1 MDADDFGIDFIF
13 LRQNNMTSHGIQ
25 PHNIKAAAT
34 WNAGGLHYDRIS
46 QTIADSIEHCVNRLA
61 PRPGERVLDVATG
74 TGWTARRVA
83 ARGATVTGVDL
94 GADLIEAARVA
105 AAEAR
110 LNIDFRVGDAE
121 KLAFEGQS
129 FDAVISTCGVMFVRN
144 PEAAAAE
151 LARVCRKGGRLGLTT
166 WPADG
171 TIAGLFKVMK
181 PYMPEPPSP
190 PPPSPFE
197 WGSGERVKQLLGSA
211 FDLCFETG
219 TTVLRE
225 PSGLAVWELF
235 VAGYGPTKSL
245 AANLDPERRESLKRD
260 FIAYHDSFKAEL
272 GVAMPRDYLVA
283 IGIRK

>member
-1 MDADDFGIDFIF
+1 
-13 LRQNNMTSHGIQ
+13 MTHAIQ

-34 WNAGGLHYDRIS
+34 WNAGGEHYDRIS
-46 QTIADSIEHCVNRLA
+46 HTIADSIEHCVVRLA
-61 PRPGERVLDVATG
+61 PRPDERVLDVATG

-83 ARGATVTGVDL
+83 ARGPAVTGIDL
-94 GADLIEAARVA
+94 GADLIEAAKSA

-110 LNIDFRVGDAE
+110 LIIDFRVGDAE
-121 KLAFEGQS
+121 KLAFEDQS
-129 FDAVISTCGVMFVRN
+129 FDALISTCGVMFVRD
-144 PEAAAAE
+144 PQAAAAE
-151 LARVCRKGGRLGLTT
+151 LARVCRKGGRVGLTT

-171 TIAGLFKVMK
+171 TIARLFKVMK

-190 PPPSPFE
+190 APSSPFD
-197 WGSGERVKQLLGSA
+197 WGNRERVRQLLSSA
-211 FDLCFETG
+211 FDLRFETG

-245 AANLDPERRESLKRD
+245 AANLEPERRESLKRD
-260 FIAYHDSFKAEL
+260 FIAYHDGFKTEL
-272 GVAMPRDYLVA
+272 GVAMPRDYLVT

>member
-1 MDADDFGIDFIF
+1 
-13 LRQNNMTSHGIQ
+13 MTSQAIQ
-25 PHNIKAAAT
+25 SHNIKAAAT
-34 WNAGGLHYDRIS
+34 WNAGGRHYDKIS
-46 QTIADSIEHCVNRLA
+46 QSIADSIEHCVVRLA
-61 PRPGERVLDVATG
+61 PKPGEQVLDVATG

-94 GADLIEAARVA
+94 GADLIEAAGAA
-105 AAEAR
+105 AAEVG
-110 LNIDFRVGDAE
+110 LHIDFRVGDAE
-121 KLAFEGQS
+121 KLPFEDRS
-129 FDAVISTCGVMFVRN
+129 FAAVISTCGVMFVRH

-151 LARVCRKGGRLGLTT
+151 LARVCRKGGRVGLTT

-190 PPPSPFE
+190 PPPSPFD
-197 WGSGERVKQLLGSA
+197 WGGRERVKQLLGSS
-211 FDLCFETG
+211 FDLRFETG

-245 AANLDPERRESLKRD
+245 AANLDPDRREHLKRD
-260 FIAYHDSFKAEL
+260 FVAYHDGFKTEL
-272 GVAMPRDYLVA
+272 GVAMPRDYLVT
-283 IGIRK
+283 IGVRK

>member
-1 MDADDFGIDFIF
+1 MASQAI
-13 LRQNNMTSHGIQ
+13 QSH
-25 PHNIKAAAT
+25 NLKSAAT
-34 WNAGGLHYDRIS
+34 WNAGGQHYDRIS
-46 QTIADSIEHCVNRLA
+46 QTIADSIEHCVIRLA

-74 TGWTARRVA
+74 TGWAARRVA
-83 ARGATVTGVDL
+83 ARGARVTGVDL
-94 GADLIEAARVA
+94 GADLIEAAKAA
-105 AAEAR
+105 AAEPR
-110 LNIDFRVGDAE
+110 LSIDFRVGDAE
-121 KLAFEGQS
+121 KLPFGDQS
-129 FDAVISTCGVMFVRN
+129 FDVVVSTCGVMFVRD
-144 PEAAAAE
+144 PKAAAAE

-197 WGSGERVKQLLGSA
+197 WGNRENVRQLLGSA
-211 FDLCFETG
+211 FDLRFETG

-225 PSGLAVWELF
+225 PSGLAIWELF

-245 AANLDPERRESLKRD
+245 AATLDPERRESLKRD
-260 FIAYHDSFKAEL
+260 FIAYHESFKTEL
-272 GVAMPRDYLVA
+272 GVAMPRDYLVT

>member
-1 MDADDFGIDFIF
+1 MSQA
-13 LRQNNMTSHGIQ
+13 IQ
-25 PHNIKAAAT
+25 PHNIKTAAA
-34 WNAGGLHYDRIS
+34 WNSGGQHYDRIS
-46 QTIADSIEHCVNRLA
+46 QTIADSIEHCVIRLA
-61 PRPGERVLDVATG
+61 PRSGERVLDVATG

-83 ARGATVTGVDL
+83 ARGATVTGIDL
-94 GADLIEAARVA
+94 GADLIEAARAA

-110 LNIDFRVGDAE
+110 LPIDFRVGDAE
-121 KLAFEGQS
+121 KLPFEDQS
-129 FDAVISTCGVMFVRN
+129 FDAVISTCGVMFVRD
-144 PEAAAAE
+144 PKAAAAE

-197 WGSGERVKQLLGSA
+197 WGSREHVKHLLGAA
-211 FDLCFETG
+211 FDLRFETG

-245 AANLDPERRESLKRD
+245 VTSLDPERRESLKRD
-260 FIAYHDSFKAEL
+260 VIAYHEGFKAEL
-272 GVAMPRDYLVA
+272 GVAMPRDYLVT